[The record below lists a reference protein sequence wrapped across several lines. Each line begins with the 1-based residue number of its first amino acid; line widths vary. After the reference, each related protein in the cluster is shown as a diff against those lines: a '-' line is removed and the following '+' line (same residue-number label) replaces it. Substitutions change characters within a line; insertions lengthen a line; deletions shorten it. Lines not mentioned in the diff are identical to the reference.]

1 MVLKQVKEIRK
12 DGRVGTKALRHRKA
26 VWNEG

>member
-12 DGRVGTKALRHRKA
+12 DERVGRKALRHRKA
-26 VWNEG
+26 VWNED